1 VDVKTLYTVLDDR
14 EMEQGWETSEADEEE
29 PVSMEHSDLPETLMT
44 EADPEL
50 DQLVAQYFGDV
61 RKHALLSWEEEKALW
76 QRIESLKRRV
86 RRALF
91 MSPVCWPAL
100 QGMWQQVQRE
110 ELSPREVLSDSPET
124 PHDEAM
130 LRAQLDT
137 FMLSLEAL
145 AVRLQP
151 LRRQKPGRIE
161 SAPKRQEVVSV
172 WHEWIAMCEAM
183 PLQPSV
189 YETLRRDL
197 DAALSVAPDEAA
209 LRAAHS
215 GWNRA
220 QQALEQAKARMLQ
233 ANLRLVIYIA
243 KRYRNEEVLFLDL
256 IQEGNIGLMRALD
269 KFEPDRGLKFVTYA
283 HWWVRQAIG
292 RAIIEQRRT
301 IRLPS
306 HVVERKNKLRT
317 AETKLWQ
324 VLKRAPTVTELS
336 GELGWTPQDV
346 TALNSARQVMVRLHE
361 PMTDEGQRLEETME
375 DHQTPELDVLVAQG
389 ELQHHVA
396 ACLSDLPERESHI
409 LQLRF
414 GLNTD
419 HPHSLKE
426 IGDIYGLSRERIR
439 QLETLALKKLRT
451 SKSGV
456 LLSDFV
462 DAI

>member
-1 VDVKTLYTVLDDR
+1 VKTLDTVLEYR
-14 EMEQGWETSEADEEE
+14 EMEQAQGISEADDVE
-29 PVSMEHSDLPETLMT
+29 PGSTQHSDLPKTLMT
-44 EADPEL
+44 ESDPEL

-86 RRALF
+86 YRALF
-91 MSPVCWPAL
+91 TSPICWPAL

-110 ELSPREVLSDSPET
+110 ELSLRDVLSDSPET

-130 LRAQLDT
+130 QRAQLDT
-137 FMLSLEAL
+137 FMRSLEDL

-151 LRRQKPGRIE
+151 LRRQKLGRIE
-161 SAPKRQEVVSV
+161 SGQKRQEVVSW
-172 WHEWIAMCEAM
+172 WHEWIATCEAM
-183 PLQPSV
+183 RLHPSV

-197 DAALSVAPDEAA
+197 DAALLVAPDDAA
-209 LRAAHS
+209 LRAARS

-220 QQALEQAKARMLQ
+220 QQALEQAKARMLR

-243 KRYRNEEVLFLDL
+243 KRYRNDEVPFLDL

-292 RAIIEQRRT
+292 RAIIDQRRT

-324 VLKRAPTVTELS
+324 VLKRAPTVVELS
-336 GELGWTPQDV
+336 AELGWTPQDV
-346 TALNSARQVMVRLHE
+346 ITLNSARQVMVRLHE

-375 DHQTPELDVLVAQG
+375 DDQAPELDVLVAQG

-396 ACLSDLPERESHI
+396 ACLSDLPEREAHI

-451 SKSGV
+451 SKTGA

-462 DAI
+462 DVV

>member
-1 VDVKTLYTVLDDR
+1 VKTLDTVLEYR
-14 EMEQGWETSEADEEE
+14 EMEQAQGISEADDVES
-29 PVSMEHSDLPETLMT
+29 VAMEHSELPETLMT
-44 EADPEL
+44 AVDPEL

-91 MSPVCWPAL
+91 MSPICWPAL
-100 QGMWQQVQRE
+100 QRMWQQVQRE
-110 ELSPREVLSDSPET
+110 ELSPRDMLSDSSET
-124 PHDEAM
+124 AHDETM
-130 LRAQLDT
+130 LRAQLDA
-137 FMLSLEAL
+137 FMLSLEDL

-161 SAPKRQEVVSV
+161 SAPKRQEVVRL
-172 WHEWIAMCEAM
+172 WHEWIATCEAL
-183 PLQPSV
+183 PLHPSV

-197 DAALSVAPDEAA
+197 DTAFSAAPDDAA
-209 LRAAHS
+209 LRAARS

-220 QQALEQAKARMLQ
+220 QQMLEQAKAQMLR

-243 KRYRNEEVLFLDL
+243 KRYRNEEVPFLDL

-292 RAIIEQRRT
+292 RAIIDQRRT

-324 VLKRAPTVTELS
+324 VLKRAPTVVELS
-336 GELGWTPQDV
+336 SELGWTPQDV
-346 TALNSARQVMVRLHE
+346 TTLNSARQVMVRLHE
-361 PMTDEGQRLEETME
+361 PMTDEGQRLEEIME
-375 DHQTPELDVLVAQG
+375 DDQAPELDVLVAQG

-439 QLETLALKKLRT
+439 QLESLALKKLRT
-451 SKSGV
+451 SKTGA

-462 DAI
+462 DAV